1 MEDPEV
7 FAESHRLVFELLVRG
22 DVDGLRIDH
31 IDGLYDP
38 MEYLRRLQKEYL
50 VALGRP
56 LLRRTDGGARG
67 RPLPTRPAA
76 DPPRPG
82 ATSSRCSSPPRPE

>member
-1 MEDPEV
+1 MEAPEV

-50 VALGRP
+50 VALGRA
-56 LLRRTDGGARG
+56 LSRAHDGG
-67 RPLPTRPAA
+67 RPAA
-76 DPPRPG
+76 VGRARTVRLRRG
-82 ATSSRCSSPPRPE
+82 ATSNRCLSPPRPV